1 MNSRASHA
9 VFKIAHFE
17 KTLLVTV
24 NGTGGGR
31 GYSNSNA
38 GFLYVNVW

>member
-1 MNSRASHA
+1 MSLPASRA
-9 VFKIAHFE
+9 VVKIARFE